1 MQSAA
6 AIRMEPGKDTGQATR
21 KHFRVFAVCFIIVCV
36 VYHSETL
43 GLQDIISYEGI
54 PNSLVYQ

>member
-6 AIRMEPGKDTGQATR
+6 AIRMEPGNETSRATR
-21 KHFRVFAVCFIIVCV
+21 KVFRVFAVCFITVCV

-43 GLQDIISYEGI
+43 GLQDIIAYEGI